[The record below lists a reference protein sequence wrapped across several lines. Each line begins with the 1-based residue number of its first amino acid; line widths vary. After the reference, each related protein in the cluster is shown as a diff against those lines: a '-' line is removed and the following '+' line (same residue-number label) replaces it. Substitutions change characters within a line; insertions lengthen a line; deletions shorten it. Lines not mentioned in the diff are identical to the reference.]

1 MSNKFC
7 DSHTQKS
14 TLLTTPQVDFSSL
27 GNLRI
32 LVVDDNIDCLY
43 LLTVIFEDYQAQVK
57 TCRSVDEAIE
67 AIEEWK
73 PDVLI
78 SDICMQGKDG
88 YSLIRS
94 IRLKEALNGGF
105 LPALALTGY
114 AYPLI
119 RTKALDAGFQQLILK
134 PFDADQL
141 VVEVAK
147 LTQLRYSCTN
157 KETFFIN
164 SVPVIENYKKVLINT
179 KTIVDCQCIN

>member
-1 MSNKFC
+1 VSNKFC
-7 DSHTQKS
+7 DSYTEES
-14 TLLTTPQVDFSSL
+14 TFLKTPQVDFSLL

-43 LLTVIFEDYQAQVK
+43 LVQVIFEDYQTQVK

-67 AIEEWK
+67 AIEKSK

-94 IRLKEALNGGF
+94 IRLKEAKIGGF

-114 AYPLI
+114 AYPQG
-119 RTKALDAGFQQLILK
+119 RTKALEAGFQELILK
-134 PFDADQL
+134 PFDADKL
-141 VVEVAK
+141 VAEVTK
-147 LTQLRYSCTN
+147 LTRLGYSSTN
-157 KETFFIN
+157 KQTFSFN
-164 SVPVIENYKKVLINT
+164 SVSVMETYKQV
-179 KTIVDCQCIN
+179 

>member
-7 DSHTQKS
+7 DSRTQES
-14 TLLTTPQVDFSSL
+14 TSLKTPQVNLSSL

-43 LLTVIFEDYQAQVK
+43 LVKVIFEDYQAQVN
-57 TCRSVDEAIE
+57 TVTSVDEAIE
-67 AIEEWK
+67 AIEESK

-94 IRLKEALNGGF
+94 IRRKEALKGGF

-114 AYPLI
+114 AYPQA
-119 RTKALDAGFQQLILK
+119 RTKAFEAGFQELIFK
-134 PFDADQL
+134 PFDPDQL
-141 VVEVAK
+141 VAEVAK
-147 LTQLRYSCTN
+147 LTRLRYSSIN
-157 KETFFIN
+157 KQTFLLN
-164 SVPVIENYKKVLINT
+164 SVSVMKASKKVSINT
-179 KTIVDCQCIN
+179 KKFMNCQCIN